1 MLLDKVYE
9 WTEIRR
15 FLKNVR
21 AINAFPGKD
30 HMTEKQ
36 PFLNKLTV
44 AMLITGVIFAA
55 GYALRHTVSLLL
67 LSFVLAYLF
76 DPILVYLERKKVRR
90 GYGLL
95 ALYTVLGVF
104 SFFCVTYLVP
114 FLTLRWFALLH
125 DLPVYVMKFQH
136 ITAVWKERL
145 GPSYAAEEWGWL
157 LDTFQGNIDTMLAK
171 LGAGV
176 YAAAGKVAFNLLN
189 VLLSPVLVF
198 FMLFYK
204 HDIIEG
210 VFCWLPMAK
219 RDCVLAIGKDIDRS
233 IGGFIRGQIIVS
245 IIVAVLSAI
254 ALFILDINHPIFCAI
269 FAGLASVIPFVGV
282 ILATIPPLFF
292 AYAEY
297 QSVMIMAK
305 VVTSFAF
312 IYFLE
317 GYVVKPFVF
326 KESLDLNPLLTIVMV
341 MAFGELMGFWGVL
354 LAIPIAASLKI
365 ISDHLR
371 KIDKVAEV

>member
-1 MLLDKVYE
+1 
-9 WTEIRR
+9 
-15 FLKNVR
+15 
-21 AINAFPGKD
+21 
-30 HMTEKQ
+30 
-36 PFLNKLTV
+36 
-44 AMLITGVIFAA
+44 MLITCVIFAA
-55 GYALRHTVSLLL
+55 GYALQHTVSLLL

-76 DPILVYLERKKVRR
+76 DPILVYMEMKKIRR

-125 DLPVYVMKFQH
+125 DFPVYVLKFQH
-136 ITAVWKERL
+136 LAAVWKERL

-157 LDTFQGNIDTMLAK
+157 LDTLQGNIDTMLGRF
-171 LGAGV
+171 GAGV
-176 YAAAGKVAFNLLN
+176 YAAAGKVVFNLLN

-210 VFCWLPMAK
+210 VVCWLPMAK
-219 RDCVLAIGKDIDRS
+219 RDSVLAIGRDIDRS
-233 IGGFIRGQIIVS
+233 IGGFIRGQIVVS
-245 IIVAVLSAI
+245 IIVTVLSAI
-254 ALFILDINHPIFCAI
+254 ALFILDINHPFFCAI
-269 FAGLASVIPFVGV
+269 FAGLASVIPFIGV
-282 ILATIPPLFF
+282 FLATIPPLFF

-297 QSVMIMAK
+297 QSVIIMVK
-305 VVTSFAF
+305 VATSFAL

-365 ISDHLR
+365 ISAHLR
-371 KIDKVAEV
+371 RIDPVVKV